1 MKRTAEFWMRIS
13 ITLFF
18 ILLALSAPIIFF
30 PFGISLIL
38 SILLTPL
45 AQKLYKWINMTGI
58 KNIPYDIPIII
69 SFGIFIGI
77 IYLIAIHIFVPFI
90 TELRAFTRSI
100 PATFSALQSAIPEL
114 EAAYHLSLLP
124 AEAQGFIAP
133 HFTQAPNTLSTLL
146 ALRLAQFS
154 LSAIF
159 SFASTVI
166 ELIVV
171 PFITFYMMKKGR
183 TFSNKFAELFPE
195 RYHAHIKNLFKEIH
209 FVLKA
214 YIHGQLLLS
223 VLMAFLVFIGMWIM
237 DIPYPLV
244 IGLLAGVVEMVPI
257 IGPIIGAVPPILLGL
272 LQGSSVMIQ
281 VIIFYVVV
289 QQLDSHFI
297 MPKLMGS
304 IIEVHPVAIIAGVLI
319 GGSLKGILGMMIA
332 VPAVAVLQILL
343 RHMWYYDRYKVLR

>member
-1 MKRTAEFWMRIS
+1 MKKTTEFWMRIS

-18 ILLALSAPIIFF
+18 VLLLLAAPVVLF
-30 PFGISLIL
+30 PFGISLIIA
-38 SILLTPL
+38 ILLTPL
-45 AQKLYKWINMTGI
+45 AQQIHKWINRI
-58 KNIPYDIPIII
+58 AVKKIPYDISIII
-69 SFGIFIGI
+69 SFCIFIGVV
-77 IYLIAIHIFVPFI
+77 YMIAIHIFVPFI
-90 TELRAFTRSI
+90 TELREFTKSI
-100 PATFSALQSAIPEL
+100 PATFLALQAAIPEL
-114 EAAYHLSLLP
+114 EATYNLSLLP
-124 AEAQGFIAP
+124 PEAQNFIAKMI
-133 HFTQAPNTLSTLL
+133 QEIGEYTLK
-146 ALRLAQFS
+146 LAQFS

-171 PFITFYMMKKGR
+171 PFITFYMMKKGSV
-183 TFSNKFAELFPE
+183 FSEKFAELFPE
-195 RYHAHIKNLFKEIH
+195 RYHAHIKKLFKEIH

-214 YIHGQLLLS
+214 YVHGQLLLS

-257 IGPIIGAVPPILLGL
+257 IGPIIGAIPPILLGL
-272 LQGSSVMIQ
+272 LQGSGVMIQ
-281 VIIFYVVV
+281 VMVFYVIV

-297 MPKLMGS
+297 MPKLMGT

-319 GGSLKGILGMMIA
+319 GGSLRGVIGMMIA

-343 RHMWYYDRYKVLR
+343 RHMWYYDRYKILR

>member
-1 MKRTAEFWMRIS
+1 MIFRLLYLWYIYRNYISDCNSYFCTIHHGVKSVYKKYSCYILCIAVSNSRVGSSLSFEFASCGGARFHCKMI
-13 ITLFF
+13 
-18 ILLALSAPIIFF
+18 
-30 PFGISLIL
+30 
-38 SILLTPL
+38 
-45 AQKLYKWINMTGI
+45 QE
-58 KNIPYDIPIII
+58 
-69 SFGIFIGI
+69 IGE
-77 IYLIAIHIFVPFI
+77 Y
-90 TELRAFTRSI
+90 T
-100 PATFSALQSAIPEL
+100 
-114 EAAYHLSLLP
+114 
-124 AEAQGFIAP
+124 
-133 HFTQAPNTLSTLL
+133 
-146 ALRLAQFS
+146 LRLAQFS

-244 IGLLAGVVEMVPI
+244 IGLLAGVVEVVPI

>member
-124 AEAQGFIAP
+124 AEAQGFIAKMIQEIGEY
-133 HFTQAPNTLSTLL
+133 T
-146 ALRLAQFS
+146 LRLV
-154 LSAIF
+154 SAIF

>member
-77 IYLIAIHIFVPFI
+77 IYLI
-90 TELRAFTRSI
+90 TRSI

-124 AEAQGFIAP
+124 AEAQGFIAKMIQEIGEY
-133 HFTQAPNTLSTLL
+133 T
-146 ALRLAQFS
+146 LRLAQFS

>member
-1 MKRTAEFWMRIS
+1 MKRTAEFWMRIA

-124 AEAQGFIAP
+124 AEAQGFIAKMIQEIGEY
-133 HFTQAPNTLSTLL
+133 T
-146 ALRLAQFS
+146 LRLA
-154 LSAIF
+154 SAIF

-257 IGPIIGAVPPILLGL
+257 IGPIIGAIPPILLGL

>member
-18 ILLALSAPIIFF
+18 ILLVLSAPIIFF

-124 AEAQGFIAP
+124 AEAQGFIAKMIQEIGEY
-133 HFTQAPNTLSTLL
+133 T
-146 ALRLAQFS
+146 LRLAQFS

-171 PFITFYMMKKGR
+171 PFITFYMMKKGG

-195 RYHAHIKNLFKEIH
+195 RYHAC
-209 FVLKA
+209 
-214 YIHGQLLLS
+214 LLYTS
-223 VLMAFLVFIGMWIM
+223 DAA
-237 DIPYPLV
+237 D
-244 IGLLAGVVEMVPI
+244 E
-257 IGPIIGAVPPILLGL
+257 
-272 LQGSSVMIQ
+272 
-281 VIIFYVVV
+281 
-289 QQLDSHFI
+289 
-297 MPKLMGS
+297 
-304 IIEVHPVAIIAGVLI
+304 
-319 GGSLKGILGMMIA
+319 
-332 VPAVAVLQILL
+332 
-343 RHMWYYDRYKVLR
+343 

>member
-100 PATFSALQSAIPEL
+100 PATFSALQSA
-114 EAAYHLSLLP
+114 YHLSLLP
-124 AEAQGFIAP
+124 AEAQGFIAKMIQEIGEY
-133 HFTQAPNTLSTLL
+133 T
-146 ALRLAQFS
+146 LRLAQFS

-343 RHMWYYDRYKVLR
+343 RHMWYYDRYKALR

>member
-1 MKRTAEFWMRIS
+1 M
-13 ITLFF
+13 
-18 ILLALSAPIIFF
+18 
-30 PFGISLIL
+30 
-38 SILLTPL
+38 
-45 AQKLYKWINMTGI
+45 
-58 KNIPYDIPIII
+58 
-69 SFGIFIGI
+69 
-77 IYLIAIHIFVPFI
+77 
-90 TELRAFTRSI
+90 
-100 PATFSALQSAIPEL
+100 QSAIPGL

-124 AEAQGFIAP
+124 AEAQGFIAKMIQEIGEY
-133 HFTQAPNTLSTLL
+133 T
-146 ALRLAQFS
+146 LRLAQFS

>member
-1 MKRTAEFWMRIS
+1 MKRTAEFWMRIA

-124 AEAQGFIAP
+124 AEAQGFIAKMIQEIGEY
-133 HFTQAPNTLSTLL
+133 T
-146 ALRLAQFS
+146 LRLAQFS

-159 SFASTVI
+159 S
-166 ELIVV
+166 
-171 PFITFYMMKKGR
+171 FYMMKKGR

-257 IGPIIGAVPPILLGL
+257 IGPIIGAIPPILLGL

>member
-18 ILLALSAPIIFF
+18 ILLVLSAPIIFF

-124 AEAQGFIAP
+124 AEAQGFIAKMIQEIGEY
-133 HFTQAPNTLSTLL
+133 T
-146 ALRLAQFS
+146 LRLAQFS

-171 PFITFYMMKKGR
+171 PFITFYMMKKGG

-272 LQGSSVMIQ
+272 LQGSSVMTQ

>member
-124 AEAQGFIAP
+124 AEAQGFIAKMIQEIGEY
-133 HFTQAPNTLSTLL
+133 T
-146 ALRLAQFS
+146 LRLAQFS

-195 RYHAHIKNLFKEIH
+195 RYHAHIN
-209 FVLKA
+209 
-214 YIHGQLLLS
+214 GQLLLS